1 MKTWFPLVAMA
12 GLVACSEVP
21 DSPYAGPNQPRVVA
35 DGHGVTIVNV
45 RNEQEAEP
53 WAQAYCAK
61 QGRTAHFIQMERHR
75 AYRKQ
80 PTESAS
86 FDCMQG

>member
-1 MKTWFPLVAMA
+1 MINPDNRIVTVFGGSGFIGRYLCEDLFERELRVR
-12 GLVACSEVP
+12 VACRDP
-21 DSPYAGPNQPRVVA
+21 
-35 DGHGVTIVNV
+35 
-45 RNEQEAEP
+45 
-53 WAQAYCAK
+53 
-61 QGRTAHFIQMERHR
+61 RTAHFIQMERHR